1 MLRALWLVIGV
12 AFGLPAAAVSSTDF
26 ERFGNRVRSLEASS
40 FPQEQRN
47 ELGVIEFN
55 FAQDRYELHFFP
67 VPTFR
72 QMLDI
77 PADSGCLEN
86 RYFRIVEFKVV
97 SFNARPR
104 ELSDV
109 CLPLTDFDGRNV
121 LYHLMKAAR
130 FFENLH
136 EFQGPI
142 ARRQIIVRV
151 RADRAWSRP
160 DHVGLREEYNNAYYF
175 PADAGGRWKEEL
187 WFYLSKPTIRWKGA
201 LAQVALFTLPK
212 PGLKL
217 GLLPFFL
224 TRNRDSGVDSAKVP
238 SVIYHEAF
246 HWAADQLGLV
256 PASAFG
262 RPIADAFCNYFS
274 ASILGKGIVGGL
286 DAFMDPKRTRRI
298 DRLRPLRSAAHN
310 SVRNLAKE
318 RNAHLRSPFVPS
330 VMWSLRTKLGTAPMD
345 AIAWEALA
353 ELSGNY
359 SFRALPKAIRDA
371 TAKTMDSKTV
381 LEHVETV
388 LARSDVARSF
398 DYLDSLYSSD

>member
-1 MLRALWLVIGV
+1 MLTLSCLVIVV
-12 AFGLPAAAVSSTDF
+12 AFGVPASAVSSTDF
-26 ERFGNRVRSLEASS
+26 ERFGNRVRSLEAGT
-40 FPQEQRN
+40 FPPEEPN
-47 ELGVIEFN
+47 DLGVIEFN
-55 FAQDRYELHFFP
+55 FAQDRYELHFLP
-67 VPTFR
+67 IPTFR
-72 QMLDI
+72 QLLDI
-77 PADSGCLEN
+77 PPDSSCLEN

-104 ELSDV
+104 ELLDA

-136 EFQGPI
+136 DFQAPI
-142 ARRQIIVRV
+142 SQRQIIVRV

-160 DHVGLREEYNNAYYF
+160 DHVGLREEFNNAYYL
-175 PADAGGRWKEEL
+175 PADAEGRWNEEL
-187 WFYLSKPTIRWKGA
+187 WFYRSRPTIHWKGV
-201 LAQVALFTLPK
+201 LAQVAPFILPK

-217 GLLPFFL
+217 GLLPFFVA
-224 TRNRDSGVDSAKVP
+224 RNGDSGVDSAKVP

-256 PASAFG
+256 PASPFG
-262 RPIADAFCNYFS
+262 TPLADAFCDYFS

-286 DAFMDPKRTRRI
+286 NAFMDPKRSKRI

-310 SVRNLAKE
+310 LVRNLAKE

-330 VMWSLRTKLGTAPMD
+330 VMWSLRTKLGTAQMD
-345 AIAWEALA
+345 AIAWQALV
-353 ELSGNY
+353 ELRGNY
-359 SFRALPKAIRDA
+359 TFRALPKALQDA
-371 TAKTMDSKTV
+371 TAKTADNKTV

-388 LARSDVARSF
+388 LARRDVTRSF